1 MVSRREGH
9 ALLVGSGLG
18 LCGMAAGMAGTHGL
32 WLALSGALLLLV
44 WLLAANLL
52 LAKQHPVVPAVTPG
66 APDEAQ
72 IAHHL
77 LLDASPT
84 PLVLVAGRTVRTMNR
99 ASRRLF
105 ATDDRI
111 LPPPTPLFDRDTT
124 HLRHAGRNW
133 RTDRVEVG
141 DRSVVALID
150 IESEERTAEARA
162 SAEMIQVLGHEML
175 NGLVPIVSLAECGIV
190 AAEARDENP
199 GLLTEILTTLARRA
213 EGLRRFTEAYRELA
227 RLPLPLRLIVSV
239 EDMLND
245 LARLFASRWPGVGL
259 SVDIEPGLCVEID
272 RDQMNQA
279 CWALLQNAVEAIELG
294 DASSGLID
302 IRASMDDDVLTIEIR
317 DNGPGVPPDRVHGI
331 FRPFY
336 TSKPSGSGIGLSLA
350 RQVMQAHGGT
360 LTLISPSPA
369 IFRARVP
376 RACTSNDGVLADRV

>member
-1 MVSRREGH
+1 MVSRREGR

-18 LCGMAAGMAGTHGL
+18 LSGMAAGMAGAHGL
-32 WLALSGALLLLV
+32 WLASSGALLLLV
-44 WLLAANLL
+44 WLLAANLFL
-52 LAKQHPVVPAVTPG
+52 VKRHPAAPVATPG

-99 ASRRLF
+99 AARRLF

-111 LPPPTPLFDRDTT
+111 LPPPTPLFDRDAT

-190 AAEARDENP
+190 AAEARDQNP
-199 GLLTEILTTLARRA
+199 ALLAEILTTLARRA

-227 RLPLPLRLIVSV
+227 RLPPPLRLLVSI

-245 LARLFASRWPGVGL
+245 LARLFASRWPDIRL
-259 SVDIEPGLCVEID
+259 SIDIEPGLWVEID

-279 CWALLQNAVEAIELG
+279 CWALLQNAVEAIEHG
-294 DASSGLID
+294 GASPGLID
-302 IRASMDDDVLTIEIR
+302 IRASMDDDVLTIEVR
-317 DNGPGVPPDRVHGI
+317 DNGRGIPPDRVHGI

-350 RQVMQAHGGT
+350 RQVMQGHGGT

-369 IFRARVP
+369 TFRVRVP
-376 RACTSNDGVLADRV
+376 RFCTSID

>member
-1 MVSRREGH
+1 M
-9 ALLVGSGLG
+9 LVGSGLG
-18 LCGMAAGMAGTHGL
+18 LSGMAAGMAGTHGL

-99 ASRRLF
+99 AARRLF

-111 LPPPTPLFDRDTT
+111 LPPPTPLFDRDAT

-150 IESEERTAEARA
+150 IESEERTAEACA

-245 LARLFASRWPGVGL
+245 LARLFASRWPDVRL
-259 SVDIEPGLCVEID
+259 SVDIEPGLWVEID

-294 DASSGLID
+294 DASSGMID
-302 IRASMDDDVLTIEIR
+302 IRASMDDNVLTIEIR
-317 DNGPGVPPDRVHGI
+317 DNGPGVPPDRVRGI